1 MRQLRRSQFC
11 NQVERDVLLTRPFAL
26 HRCGIDE
33 FKRSSDSW
41 RTHAQTAA
49 AMRSEFADLLADDD
63 QNGHSV
69 HTGQPGQDTAPQAD
83 MAAPGASKP
92 KRKKLKS
99 ASLGGAAAGQ
109 LGQQDQDSAVPK
121 LKRKKS
127 MPAAPGSSK
136 YEKSSTKYKHKVPRA
151 APSFDT
157 SAEQLLP
164 DKGSSKKQKR
174 QLESGGLHTA
184 GDESAGGLNPS
195 GEHVRPAAQ
204 KKAKRKLTAGPLDTA
219 LRIKK
224 VSKKQRRVPAGES
237 REGPS

>member
-1 MRQLRRSQFC
+1 MRQLRHSQFR

-26 HRCGIDE
+26 RRCGIDE
-33 FKRSSDSW
+33 FKRSSASW

-63 QNGHSV
+63 QNGQSE

-99 ASLGGAAAGQ
+99 ASSGAAAAAGQ
-109 LGQQDQDSAVPK
+109 LGQQDKDSAVPK

-127 MPAAPGSSK
+127 LPAAPGSSEH
-136 YEKSSTKYKHKVPRA
+136 EKSSTKHRHKVPRA

-164 DKGSSKKQKR
+164 DKGSSEKQKR
-174 QLESGGLHTA
+174 QLGSGGLHTA
-184 GDESAGGLNPS
+184 GDES
-195 GEHVRPAAQ
+195 
-204 KKAKRKLTAGPLDTA
+204 
-219 LRIKK
+219 
-224 VSKKQRRVPAGES
+224 
-237 REGPS
+237 